1 MYRNCFGGIIREAK
15 LLNIAVHELLGIL
28 YTVPETEL
36 MSLVFKCTVK
46 MSINN
51 IGIKFTVCIYSG

>member
-15 LLNIAVHELLGIL
+15 LLNIAVHVLLGIL

-36 MSLVFKCTVK
+36 MSLVFKCTVN

-51 IGIKFTVCIYSG
+51 IGVMVTVCNYSG